1 MFYWPS
7 PRYVV
12 EEIQKFG
19 PNVVGFHLATGE
31 WQWYIVGFYLAPD
44 DTLTIDGVIA
54 ALNERPRGDKLLVEG
69 DLNINMEEP
78 EGYCREEEIVAALIT
93 AGLED
98 MLAHFLP

>member
-1 MFYWPS
+1 MYGYSVVAIDALIRHRGGVAVFYWPS
-7 PRYVV
+7 PRYAV

-44 DTLTIDGVIA
+44 DTLTIYGVIA
-54 ALNERPRGDKLLVEG
+54 ALNERPRGDKLLVAG

-78 EGYCREEEIVAALIT
+78 EGYRR
-93 AGLED
+93 
-98 MLAHFLP
+98 